1 MKAGESR
8 RMKRNS
14 SWTRIAITIALD
26 WRFVLAVAVL
36 VLTLLLR

>member
-1 MKAGESR
+1 MAQDES
-8 RMKRNS
+8 KP

-36 VLTLLLR
+36 VLTLLLK

>member
-1 MKAGESR
+1 MNEKT
-8 RMKRNS
+8 

-36 VLTLLLR
+36 VLTLLLLK

>member
-1 MKAGESR
+1 MTEK
-8 RMKRNS
+8 S

-36 VLTLLLR
+36 VLTLLMK